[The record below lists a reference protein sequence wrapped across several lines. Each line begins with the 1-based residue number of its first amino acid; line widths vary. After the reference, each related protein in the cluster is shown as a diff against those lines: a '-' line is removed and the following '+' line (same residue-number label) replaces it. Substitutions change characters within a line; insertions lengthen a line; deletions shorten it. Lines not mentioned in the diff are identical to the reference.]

1 MSRDY
6 KKIPPK
12 TTPSKKG
19 NPLLTGLMIGLF
31 AGLII
36 AVGVALYV
44 NHMPSP
50 FTEKTKP
57 QPDTAPEK
65 NTQQEP
71 AATGTQAPPAPDKQ
85 STAAAKPRFD
95 FYNIL
100 PGSEEPITEQNIK
113 QARQQPTG
121 TEVYYLQ
128 AGAFQS
134 ENDADNLKA
143 KLALLGIEA
152 VIQTANLPDKGL
164 WHRVRVGPYSSVDE
178 ADKVRATLAQNKV
191 NASLIKVKDT
201 PTN

>member
-1 MSRDY
+1 M
-6 KKIPPK
+6 PPK
-12 TTPSKKG
+12 SAPSKKG

-44 NHMPSP
+44 NHMPSA
-50 FTEKTKP
+50 FTEKTTQ

-65 NTQQEP
+65 TAKQVKPATGPDAP
-71 AATGTQAPPAPDKQ
+71 AATPDKQ
-85 STAAAKPRFD
+85 GTATAKPRFD

-113 QARQQPTG
+113 QARQQPVG
-121 TEVYYLQ
+121 TDVYYLQ

-164 WHRVRVGPYSSVDE
+164 WHRVRVGPYSSIDE

-201 PTN
+201 LPN

>member
-1 MSRDY
+1 M
-6 KKIPPK
+6 PPK
-12 TTPSKKG
+12 NTPNKKG

-36 AVGVALYV
+36 AVGVALYI
-44 NHMPSP
+44 NHIPSA
-50 FTEKTKP
+50 FTEKAQP
-57 QPDTAPEK
+57 QPDAEPEK
-65 NTQQEP
+65 P
-71 AATGTQAPPAPDKQ
+71 ATGTEAPAAAPDKQ
-85 STAAAKPRFD
+85 NTVAAKPRFD

-113 QARQQPTG
+113 QARQLPAG

-164 WHRVRVGPYSSVDE
+164 WHRVRVGPYSNVDE
-178 ADKVRATLAQNKV
+178 ADKVRAALAQNKV
-191 NASLIKVKDT
+191 TASLIKVKDT

>member
-1 MSRDY
+1 M
-6 KKIPPK
+6 PPK
-12 TTPSKKG
+12 NAPKKKG

-36 AVGVALYV
+36 AVGVALYI
-44 NHMPSP
+44 NHTPSP
-50 FTEKTKP
+50 FTEKAKP
-57 QPDTAPEK
+57 QTDTAPDKTAEQG
-65 NTQQEP
+65 TP
-71 AATGTQAPPAPDKQ
+71 ATGAAAPADKQ

-113 QARQQPTG
+113 QARQQTAG

-128 AGAFQS
+128 AGAFHS
-134 ENDADNLKA
+134 ESDADNLKA

-164 WHRVRVGPYSSVDE
+164 LHRVRIGPYSNVDE

>member
-6 KKIPPK
+6 KKMPPK
-12 TTPSKKG
+12 NTPNKKG

-44 NHMPSP
+44 NHMPSA
-50 FTEKTKP
+50 FTEPTKP
-57 QPDTAPEK
+57 QPDAAPEK
-65 NTQQEP
+65 PATGAEAP
-71 AATGTQAPPAPDKQ
+71 AAAPDKQ
-85 STAAAKPRFD
+85 STATTKPRFD

-113 QARQQPTG
+113 QARQLPAG

-164 WHRVRVGPYSSVDE
+164 WHRVRVGPYSNVDE

-191 NASLIKVKDT
+191 TASLIKVKDT

>member
-6 KKIPPK
+6 KKMSPK

-31 AGLII
+31 AGLAI
-36 AVGVALYV
+36 AVGVALYI

-50 FTEKTKP
+50 FTDRTKQQSDTAEKTSK
-57 QPDTAPEK
+57 QAP
-65 NTQQEP
+65 
-71 AATGTQAPPAPDKQ
+71 ATGTEAPPAPAPDKQ

-164 WHRVRVGPYSSVDE
+164 WHRVRVGPYSNIDD
-178 ADKVRATLAQNKV
+178 AGKVRATLSQNKV
-191 NASLIKVKDT
+191 DTSLIKVKDT
-201 PTN
+201 PPN

>member
-6 KKIPPK
+6 KKMPPK
-12 TTPSKKG
+12 NTPNKKG

-44 NHMPSP
+44 NHMPSA
-50 FTEKTKP
+50 FTEPTKP

-65 NTQQEP
+65 P
-71 AATGTQAPPAPDKQ
+71 ATGAAAPDKQ

-113 QARQQPTG
+113 QARQLPAG

-164 WHRVRVGPYSSVDE
+164 WHRVRVGPYSNVDE

-191 NASLIKVKDT
+191 TASLIKVKDT

>member
-6 KKIPPK
+6 KKMPPK
-12 TTPSKKG
+12 SASGKKG

-31 AGLII
+31 VGLVS

-50 FTEKTKP
+50 FTERTP
-57 QPDTAPEK
+57 QQTE
-65 NTQQEP
+65 
-71 AATGTQAPPAPDKQ
+71 PAPDK
-85 STAAAKPRFD
+85 AAKQEPPATSAEKAPEKPNAAPAKPRFD

-100 PGSEEPITEQNIK
+100 PGSEEPVTEQNIK
-113 QARQQPTG
+113 QAHPQLG
-121 TEVYYLQ
+121 GAEVFYLQ

-164 WHRVRVGPYSSVDE
+164 LHRVRIGPYPSIDE
-178 ADKVRATLAQNKV
+178 AGKVRATLAQNKIDS
-191 NASLIKVKDT
+191 SLIKVKDT
-201 PTN
+201 PAN

>member
-6 KKIPPK
+6 KKMPPK
-12 TTPSKKG
+12 NTPGKKG

-36 AVGVALYV
+36 AVGVALYI

-50 FTEKTKP
+50 FTEGTKP

-65 NTQQEP
+65 TTKEEKP
-71 AATGTQAPPAPDKQ
+71 ATDAEAPGNQ
-85 STAAAKPRFD
+85 GTAAAKPRFD

-164 WHRVRVGPYSSVDE
+164 WHRVRVGPYSNVDE

>member
-1 MSRDY
+1 M
-6 KKIPPK
+6 PPK

-44 NHMPSP
+44 NHMPSA
-50 FTEKTKP
+50 FTEQTKP
-57 QPDTAPEK
+57 QPDTAPEETTK
-65 NTQQEP
+65 QEP
-71 AATGTQAPPAPDKQ
+71 PATGLEAPAAPGKQ
-85 STAAAKPRFD
+85 GTAAAKPRFD

-164 WHRVRVGPYSSVDE
+164 WHRVRIGPYSNIDE
-178 ADKVRATLAQNKV
+178 AGKVRATLSQNKV
-191 NASLIKVKDT
+191 DTSLIKVKDT
-201 PTN
+201 PPN

>member
-1 MSRDY
+1 M
-6 KKIPPK
+6 PPK
-12 TTPSKKG
+12 NTPNKKG

-31 AGLII
+31 AGLVI

-50 FTEKTKP
+50 FTEKAKP
-57 QPDTAPEK
+57 QSDTAPEK
-65 NTQQEP
+65 TTKQEP
-71 AATGTQAPPAPDKQ
+71 PATGTEAPAAAPDKQ
-85 STAAAKPRFD
+85 GTAAAKPRFD

-113 QARQQPTG
+113 QARQQPAG

-134 ENDADNLKA
+134 ESDADNLKA

-164 WHRVRVGPYSSVDE
+164 WHRVRIGPYSNVDE

-191 NASLIKVKDT
+191 TASLIKVKDT